1 MKLDLK
7 AIKVISIVMLKDIYH
22 IVYLK
27 NDDKHAMEII
37 KNGDVCNEAIKPLLI
52 NYANFLG
59 LDITSEKTTY
69 QIFDI
74 LYKEIYKK

>member
-7 AIKVISIVMLKDIYH
+7 AIKVISIVRLKDIYH

-37 KNGDVCNEAIKPLLI
+37 KTGMFVMKLL
-52 NYANFLG
+52 NHY
-59 LDITSEKTTY
+59 
-69 QIFDI
+69 
-74 LYKEIYKK
+74 